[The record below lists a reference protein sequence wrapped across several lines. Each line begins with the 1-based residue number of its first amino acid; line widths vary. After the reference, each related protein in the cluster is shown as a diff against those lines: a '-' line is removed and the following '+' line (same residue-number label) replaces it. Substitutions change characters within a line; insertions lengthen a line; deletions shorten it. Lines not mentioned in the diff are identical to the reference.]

1 MTEPVPARLE
11 MTIRNDLA
19 EIAPL
24 GERID
29 EYVAGLGLPPRMA
42 FDLNLAIDEL
52 LTNVISYGYDDGA
65 AHAIAVRCAA
75 AGDEITVEIE
85 DDGRAFDPFD
95 APPPDLTSSI
105 EERAIGGLGVHLVRS
120 LTDDASYERRDGRN
134 IVTLRKRAAAKEAK
148 E

>member
-1 MTEPVPARLE
+1 M
-11 MTIRNDLA
+11 
-19 EIAPL
+19 
-24 GERID
+24 
-29 EYVAGLGLPPRMA
+29 
-42 FDLNLAIDEL
+42 
-52 LTNVISYGYDDGA
+52 
-65 AHAIAVRCAA
+65 RCAA